1 VNHPPVSAV
10 RRVLVTGAAGMV
22 GQNLVP
28 RLLARGFEVKALDKS
43 EPALRILA
51 SRAPG
56 ASFQIADFAE
66 EAGWPEAFAGIDA
79 VIDLK
84 AQITSADRA
93 LHERNNAVASA
104 KVLSACER
112 YGVPHLIHLSSSVV
126 ISKASDS
133 YTETKRRGEDAVRA
147 SRIPHT
153 ILRPPLMFGPG
164 DVKHLGLI
172 RRAMQVLPMLPL
184 PGDGTFIRQ
193 PLFVG
198 DLCGVIEKS
207 LERKPAGEIFNIIGL
222 ERIPFVDLLKEIRS
236 IARLR
241 CLLLPV
247 PLPFFRAALRMQL
260 HMLRN
265 PIFTVEQLDAL
276 TAGDDFPVDNWP
288 QTFGVPFT
296 PFRAAAPRVYTTD
309 DDLRSRLDH
318 ALRAIST

>member
-1 VNHPPVSAV
+1 MAIQATGVN

-43 EPALRILA
+43 EPALRVLA
-51 SRAPG
+51 ARAPRASVQVADCAEDG
-56 ASFQIADFAE
+56 AWRDSFANL
-66 EAGWPEAFAGIDA
+66 DA

-93 LHERNNAVASA
+93 LHERNNAIAGA

-112 YGVPHLIHLSSSVV
+112 HRIPHLVYLSSSVV
-126 ISKASDS
+126 ISKASDA
-133 YTETKRRGEDAVRA
+133 YTETKRRGEAVVRA
-147 SRIPHT
+147 SQVPHT

-164 DVKHLGLI
+164 DIKHLGLI
-172 RRAMQVLPMLPL
+172 LRAMKALPIVPL
-184 PGDGTFIRQ
+184 PGNARFIRQ

-198 DLCGVIEKS
+198 DLCGVIESS
-207 LERKPAGEIFNIIGL
+207 LDRSPAGEIFNVIGL

-247 PLPFFRAALRMQL
+247 PLPLFRAALRIQL
-260 HMLRN
+260 GLLRR

-276 TAGDDFPVDNWP
+276 TAGDDFPVEGWP
-288 QTFGVPFT
+288 EVFGVPFT
-296 PFRAAAPRVYTTD
+296 PFRVAAPRVYTTD
-309 DDLRSRLDH
+309 DDLRSTLDQ
-318 ALRAIST
+318 ALSLST

>member
-1 VNHPPVSAV
+1 VSQSRSTAV

-28 RLLARGFEVKALDKS
+28 RLLVRGIEVKALDKS
-43 EPALRILA
+43 EPALRVLA

-56 ASFQIADFAE
+56 ATFQVADFAE
-66 EAGWPEAFAGIDA
+66 EAGWAESFAGMDA

-84 AQITSADRA
+84 GQITSADYS
-93 LHERNNAVASA
+93 LHQRNNAVASA
-104 KVLSACER
+104 RILAACER
-112 YGVPHLIHLSSSVV
+112 HRIPHLIHLSSSVV
-126 ISKASDS
+126 ISKASDA

-147 SRIPHT
+147 SLVPHT

-164 DVKHLGLI
+164 DIKHLGLI
-172 RRAMQVLPMLPL
+172 LRAMKALPILPL

-207 LERKPAGEIFNIIGL
+207 LERTPTGEIFNVIGL
-222 ERIPFVDLLKEIRS
+222 ERIPFVDLLKEIRT

-241 CLLLPV
+241 CVLLPV
-247 PLPFFRAALRMQL
+247 PLPLFRAALSIQL
-260 HMLRN
+260 RVLRR

-276 TAGDDFPVDNWP
+276 TAGDDFPVENWP
-288 QTFGVPFT
+288 EVFGVSFT
-296 PFRAAAPRVYTTD
+296 PFRAAAPHVYTAD
-309 DDLRSRLDH
+309 DDLRTTLDQ
-318 ALRAIST
+318 AVRPVNT